1 MASIALAPAAPC
13 RHAVSSVRG
22 GPVVNRGDV
31 VVRDDGPVSGLIS
44 SASNPV
50 VKRLRRLADAKHRR
64 REGAFVV
71 EGIAPVWQAV
81 EAGASI
87 EELIVAPDLLGDSPA
102 MAMVA
107 EQAAEGIRVAHLSAE
122 LFTRLSDRDGPSG
135 LAAVVRMGVR
145 DLADLPVAR
154 DGFLVAAHET
164 ANPGN
169 LGTIVRTAEA
179 FGAGGLVLS
188 GSSADPYSPQAVK
201 ASMGSLFHL
210 PIARVS
216 DLDEVFDWAAANG
229 IATLTTSARAETPL
243 DHVTLRPPV
252 LVILGPE
259 RTGLADDD
267 LARGDHVVTIPIV
280 GRATS
285 LNLAVAA
292 GILMHEMHRQLG

>member
-1 MASIALAPAAPC
+1 MP
-13 RHAVSSVRG
+13 
-22 GPVVNRGDV
+22 D
-31 VVRDDGPVSGLIS
+31 LIS

-50 VKRLRRLADAKHRR
+50 AKRLRRLADAKHRR

-81 EAGASI
+81 EAGATI

-102 MAMVA
+102 RTLVA
-107 EQAAEGIRVAHLSAE
+107 EQEAEGVRVAHLSSE
-122 LFTRLSDRDGPSG
+122 LFARLSDRDGPSG
-135 LAAVVRMGVR
+135 LAAIVRTGVR
-145 DLADLPVAR
+145 ELADLPVAR

-188 GSSADPYSPQAVK
+188 GSGADPYSPQAVK

-210 PIARVS
+210 PIARAGS
-216 DLDEVFDWAAANG
+216 LGEVFDWAAAHG
-229 IATLTTSARAETPL
+229 VATLTTSARAETTL
-243 DHVTLRPPV
+243 GQMMLRPPV
-252 LVILGPE
+252 LVVLGPE
-259 RTGLADDD
+259 RTGLTDED
-267 LARGDHVVTIPIV
+267 LARGDHVVTIPMV
-280 GRATS
+280 GRTTS

-292 GILMHEMHRQLG
+292 GILMHEVRRQLG